1 MALTSEKK
9 AEIVK
14 EFGTSENDTGSADVQ
29 VALLTANIE
38 TLQGH
43 FKEHNQDH
51 HSRVGLLRMVS
62 QRRKLLNYLRSRNSD
77 RYLQLIKKLG
87 LRR

>member
-1 MALTSEKK
+1 MALSSEKK

-14 EFGTSENDTGSADVQ
+14 EFGTSEGDTGSPEVQ

-38 TLQGH
+38 ELQSQ
-43 FKEHNQDH
+43 FKDHAHDH

-62 QRRKLLNYLRSRNSD
+62 QRRKLLNYLRNKSAD
-77 RYLQLIKKLG
+77 RYAVVIKKLG

>member
-29 VALLTANIE
+29 IALLTANIE

-43 FKEHNQDH
+43 FKEHKQDH